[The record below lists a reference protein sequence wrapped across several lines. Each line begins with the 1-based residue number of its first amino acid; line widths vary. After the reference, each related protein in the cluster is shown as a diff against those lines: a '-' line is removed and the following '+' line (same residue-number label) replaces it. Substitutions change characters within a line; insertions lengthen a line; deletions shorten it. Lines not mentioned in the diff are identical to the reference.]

1 MNARRFPSSTPA
13 SPVTS
18 KCSRRLSTM
27 SFDTARYST
36 TRFLIFR
43 SFENCP
49 QLDCPA
55 ADLRLTIKADII
67 GVKIIDNFVDIIMD
81 KPAMDKPAE
90 RGGLKKGLTNYGDEG
105 FSLFLRKAFI
115 KGAGYTD
122 DALSRPIVAI
132 ANTGSAYTPCHGNAP
147 QLVEAVK
154 RGVMLA
160 GGLPVEFPTI
170 SIAES
175 FSHPTSMY
183 LRNLMSMDTEEM
195 IRAQPMD
202 AVVLI
207 GGCDK
212 TVPAQLMGAAAA
224 GVPAIQLV
232 TGAMLTGSHRG
243 ERVGAC
249 TDCRRFWA
257 SFRGDQI
264 DAVEI
269 DAVNNQ
275 LVATVG
281 TCSVMGTASTMACIA
296 EAMGIMLPGGAS
308 PPAVSADRIRIAER
322 TGAQAVAMIGANLTP
337 AKILTPKAIENALRV
352 LLAIGGSTNGI
363 IHLTAIAGRLGI
375 RIDLE
380 QLDRMARETPVLVD
394 LKPSGQHYMEDLHK
408 AGGLTTVMRE
418 IKGLLHL
425 DALTV
430 TGRTLGEEL
439 DLAPASFPQ
448 DVVRPF
454 DRPIFPQ
461 GGIAVLRGNLAPG
474 GAIIKQSAA
483 SASLMEQEGRA
494 VVFEDAEDLARR
506 IDDPELDVEAHDVLV
521 LKRIGPVGAP
531 GMPEAGYIP
540 IPRKLGRQGV
550 KDMVRIS
557 DGRMSGTAAGTVVLH
572 VTPEAAIGGPL
583 AIVRTGDR
591 IRLSV
596 AKRSIELLVSDDEIA
611 ARLAALPPRE
621 AEPDARGYR
630 KLFLTTITQADEGCD
645 FDFLKAARTVA
656 IVPGNQP

>member
-1 MNARRFPSSTPA
+1 
-13 SPVTS
+13 
-18 KCSRRLSTM
+18 M
-27 SFDTARYST
+27 S
-36 TRFLIFR
+36 
-43 SFENCP
+43 EK
-49 QLDCPA
+49 QKG
-55 ADLRLTIKADII
+55 LR
-67 GVKIIDNFVDIIMD
+67 
-81 KPAMDKPAE
+81 
-90 RGGLKKGLTNYGDEG
+90 KGLTNYGDEG

-132 ANTGSAYTPCHGNAP
+132 ANTGSAYNPCHGNAP
-147 QLVEAVK
+147 QLIEAVK

-202 AVVLI
+202 SVVLI

-224 GVPAIQLV
+224 GIPAIQLV
-232 TGAMLTGSHRG
+232 TGAMLTGSHKG

-264 DAVEI
+264 DAAEI

-296 EAMGIMLPGGAS
+296 EALGIMLPGGAS
-308 PPAVSADRIRIAER
+308 APAVTADRIRVAER
-322 TGAQAVAMIGANLTP
+322 TGAQAVAMIGKDLTP
-337 AKILTPKAIENALRV
+337 DKILTPKAIENALRV
-352 LLAIGGSTNGI
+352 LLAVGGSTNGI

-375 RIDLE
+375 RIDLA
-380 QLDRMARETPVLVD
+380 QLDKMARETPVLVD
-394 LKPSGQHYMEDLHK
+394 LKPSGQHYMEDLHR

-418 IKGLLHL
+418 MKDLLHL
-425 DALTV
+425 DALTI

-439 DLAPASFPQ
+439 DAQPASFPQ

-483 SASLMEQEGRA
+483 SASLMEHEGRA

-506 IDDPELDVEAHDVLV
+506 IDDPDLEVEAHDILV

-557 DGRMSGTAAGTVVLH
+557 DGRMSGTASGTVVLH

-583 AIVRTGDR
+583 GIVQTGDR

-596 AKRSIELLVSDDEIA
+596 AERSIQLMIGDEEIA
-611 ARLAALPPRE
+611 ARLAALPERQVD
-621 AEPDARGYR
+621 PDARGYR

-645 FDFLKAARTVA
+645 FDFLQATKITAT
-656 IVPGNQP
+656 VPGHKP